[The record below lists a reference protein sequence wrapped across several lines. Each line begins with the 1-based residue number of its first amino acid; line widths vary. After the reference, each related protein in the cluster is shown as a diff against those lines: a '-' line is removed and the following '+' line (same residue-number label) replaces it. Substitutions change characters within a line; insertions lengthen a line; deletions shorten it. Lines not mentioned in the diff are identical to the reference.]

1 MFSKFLRGVAIG
13 SLVSIVS
20 FGVEA
25 QTVGDDTRMVAE
37 VSKRLGIS
45 PNQAKEH
52 LERQHKAG
60 RYRAEIESTESE
72 SFAGMYVEHAPKFR
86 VVVRFTGDA
95 ADAALRHPT
104 DLPVEAQTANSSLR
118 SLKAIQNETYAD
130 LKANNIESSSQ
141 ISERDGSIDFF
152 VTDPVAAEAVKGKLR
167 HGDKVRFRKATKL
180 SKGEAAVEGGRPLNS
195 GGSLSCTSGFVVYKT
210 GLGNT
215 ATRYILTA
223 GHCPNTLT
231 YNGIALPFV
240 GEKYAAY
247 DVNDYQWHTRGAFLQ
262 PTNEIYE
269 GLASNLKITAVW
281 PLANMNVGD
290 FICKWGSVTGF
301 TCGNISSLNYNSL
314 GSGGFVRVDGG
325 GVDLSSPGDSG
336 GPWYYDAY
344 GEAWGIHQ
352 NDAADNSLDAVFMPV
367 SRISASSLAVLTTP

>member
-1 MFSKFLRGVAIG
+1 
-13 SLVSIVS
+13 
-20 FGVEA
+20 
-25 QTVGDDTRMVAE
+25 
-37 VSKRLGIS
+37 
-45 PNQAKEH
+45 
-52 LERQHKAG
+52 
-60 RYRAEIESTESE
+60 
-72 SFAGMYVEHAPKFR
+72 MYVEHGPKFR

-95 ADAALRHPT
+95 KGALARHAT
-104 DLPVEAQTANSSLR
+104 DLPVEAQTAPVSLL

-130 LKANNIESSSQ
+130 LKANNIDSASQ
-141 ISERDGSIDFF
+141 ISERDGSIEFF
-152 VTDPVAAEAVKGKLR
+152 VVDPAGAEGVRNKLR
-167 HGDKVRFRKATKL
+167 HGDKIKFKKANKL
-180 SKGEAAVEGGRPLNS
+180 GKGEAMVEGGRQLNS
-195 GGSLSCTSGFVVYKT
+195 GGTLSCTSGFVVYKT

-223 GHCPNTLT
+223 GHCPNSLT

-247 DVNDYQWHTRGAFLQ
+247 DVYDYQWHTRGTYVQ

-269 GLASNLKITAVW
+269 GLSANRKITAIW
-281 PLANMNVGD
+281 PMSNMNVGD
-290 FICKWGSVTGF
+290 YICKWGAVTGF
-301 TCGNISSLNYNSL
+301 TCGTISSLNYNSL

-352 NDAADNSLDAVFMPV
+352 NSAADNDLDAVFMPV
-367 SRISASSLAVLTTP
+367 SRISASSLAILTTP